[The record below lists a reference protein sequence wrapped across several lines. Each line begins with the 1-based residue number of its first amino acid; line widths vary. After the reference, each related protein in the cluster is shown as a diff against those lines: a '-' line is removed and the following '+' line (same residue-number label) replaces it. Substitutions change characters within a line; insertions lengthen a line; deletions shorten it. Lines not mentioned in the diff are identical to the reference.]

1 MLDAMDARR
10 LRIITIVLAVACG
23 LTVANLYYA
32 QPLLGS
38 IADTFGVSEGTTA
51 LVVTVTQL
59 GYAVGLALLLPLG
72 DLLENRALTSRLL
85 LLTAL
90 SLAGLAFAPSFGVF
104 VALAALVGITS
115 VVAQIL
121 VPLAAHLAPAG
132 QAGAFVGRVMS
143 GLLLGILLARTVAS
157 LVAAQFGWQT
167 VYVASAVLMVLVSI
181 ALARA
186 LPRRVPEEP
195 TQYGSLLR
203 SIVAIAREEPAL
215 RRRAAT
221 QALMFAAFTAFWTA
235 IAFELT
241 EHHGLSQAGVGIFAL
256 VGAAGALAAPI
267 AGRIGDRGRGRIA
280 SGIALAVAAG
290 ALVLAATTASSLVLL
305 AVAAVA
311 LDLAVQGHQ
320 VLSQQ
325 EIYALRPEARARV
338 NTVFMSTIFVSGAIA
353 SALAGVLYDA
363 GGWTAV
369 ALFAAALPVAGF
381 VIWSRPARAQT
392 STAWPVGRAIASAPA
407 EDSTRS
413 MPAR

>member
-1 MLDAMDARR
+1 MPDAMDARR

-32 QPLLGS
+32 QPLLGP
-38 IADTFGVSEGTTA
+38 IADTFGVSEGTSA

-59 GYAVGLALLLPLG
+59 GYALGLALLLPLG
-72 DLLENRALTSRLL
+72 DLLENRALASRML

-90 SLAGLAFAPSFGVF
+90 ALAGLAFAPSFGTF
-104 VALAALVGITS
+104 VALAALVGVTS

-121 VPLAAHLAPAG
+121 VPLAAHFAPPG

-157 LVAAQFGWQT
+157 LIAAQFGWQT
-167 VYVASAVLMVLVSI
+167 VYVASAVLMVLVSL
-181 ALARA
+181 ALARY
-186 LPRRVPEEP
+186 LPRREPAEP
-195 TQYGSLLR
+195 TSYRALLS
-203 SIVAIAREEPAL
+203 SIGAIAREEPAL
-215 RRRAAT
+215 RRRTAT
-221 QALMFAAFTAFWTA
+221 QALMFGAFTSFWTA
-235 IAFELT
+235 VAFELT
-241 EHHGLSQAGVGIFAL
+241 DHHGLSQAGVGLFAL

-267 AGRIGDRGRGRIA
+267 AGRLGDRGHGPIA

-325 EIYALRPEARARV
+325 EIYALRPAARARI
-338 NTVFMSTIFVSGAIA
+338 NTVFMSTIFVSGAIS
-353 SALAGVLYDA
+353 SALSGVLYDA
-363 GGWTAV
+363 GGWPAV
-369 ALFAAALPVAGF
+369 ALFAAALPATGF
-381 VIWSRPARAQT
+381 LIWLRGATAAQHLADLRREPA
-392 STAWPVGRAIASAPA
+392 
-407 EDSTRS
+407 
-413 MPAR
+413 

>member
-1 MLDAMDARR
+1 MPDAMEPRR
-10 LRIITIVLAVACG
+10 LRIITMVLAIACG

-32 QPLLGS
+32 QPLLAP
-38 IADTFGVSEGTTA
+38 IADTFGVSEGTSA

-72 DLLENRALTSRLL
+72 DLLENRALASRLL
-85 LLTAL
+85 LLTAAA
-90 SLAGLAFAPSFGVF
+90 LAGLAFAPSFGTF
-104 VALAALVGITS
+104 VALAALVGLTS

-132 QAGAFVGRVMS
+132 QAGQFVGKVMS

-167 VYVASAVLMVLVSI
+167 VYVASAVLMVLVSV

-186 LPRRVPEEP
+186 LPRRVPDEP
-195 TQYGSLLR
+195 TAYGTLLR
-203 SIVAIAREEPAL
+203 SIVTIAREEPAL

-221 QALMFAAFTAFWTA
+221 QALMFGAFTSFWTA

-241 EHHGLSQAGVGIFAL
+241 QHHGLSQAGIGVFAL

-267 AGRIGDRGRGRIA
+267 AGRIGDRGHGPLA
-280 SGIALAVAAG
+280 SGVALAVAAG

-325 EIYALRPEARARV
+325 EIYALRPAARARI
-338 NTVFMSTIFVSGAIA
+338 NTAFMSTIFLAGAIC
-353 SALAGVLYDA
+353 SALSGVLYDA

-369 ALFAAALPVAGF
+369 ALFAAALPAVAFG
-381 VIWSRPARAQT
+381 IWARA
-392 STAWPVGRAIASAPA
+392 TAAVSDESRRAAQAG
-407 EDSTRS
+407 
-413 MPAR
+413 

>member
-1 MLDAMDARR
+1 MPDAMDARR
-10 LRIITIVLAVACG
+10 LRFITIVLAVACG

-32 QPLLGS
+32 QPLLGP
-38 IADTFGVSEGTTA
+38 IADTFGVSEGTSA

-59 GYAVGLALLLPLG
+59 GYALGLALLLPLG
-72 DLLENRALTSRLL
+72 DLLENRALASRML

-90 SLAGLAFAPSFGVF
+90 ALAGLAFAPGFGTF
-104 VALAALVGITS
+104 VALAALVGVTS

-121 VPLAAHLAPAG
+121 VPLAAHYAPPG

-157 LVAAQFGWQT
+157 LIAAQFGWQT
-167 VYVASAVLMVLVSI
+167 VYVASAVLMVLVSL

-186 LPRRVPEEP
+186 LPRREPAEP
-195 TQYGSLLR
+195 TTYRALLR
-203 SIVAIAREEPAL
+203 SIVTIAREEPAL

-221 QALMFAAFTAFWTA
+221 QALMFGAFTSFWTA

-241 EHHGLSQAGVGIFAL
+241 DHHGLSQAGVGLFAL
-256 VGAAGALAAPI
+256 VGAAGALAAPV
-267 AGRIGDRGRGRIA
+267 AGRIGDRGHGRVA

-290 ALVLAATTASSLVLL
+290 ALALAATTASSLVLL

-325 EIYALRPEARARV
+325 EIYALRPAARARI
-338 NTVFMSTIFVSGAIA
+338 NTVFMSTIFLSGAVS

-363 GGWTAV
+363 GGWSAV
-369 ALFAAALPVAGF
+369 ALFAAALPAVAF
-381 VIWSRPARAQT
+381 AIWLRGATATQHVADLRREPA
-392 STAWPVGRAIASAPA
+392 
-407 EDSTRS
+407 
-413 MPAR
+413 

>member
-1 MLDAMDARR
+1 MPEPMDARR
-10 LRIITIVLAVACG
+10 LRVITVVLAVACG

-32 QPLLGS
+32 QPLLGP
-38 IADTFGVSEGTTA
+38 IADTFGVSEGTSA

-72 DLLENRALTSRLL
+72 DLLENRALASRLL

-90 SLAGLAFAPSFGVF
+90 ALAGLAFAPSFGTF
-104 VALAALVGITS
+104 IALAALVGLTS

-167 VYVASAVLMVLVSI
+167 VYVASAVLMIAVSVV
-181 ALARA
+181 LARA
-186 LPRRVPEEP
+186 LPRREP
-195 TQYGSLLR
+195 TEPTTYGSLLR
-203 SIVAIAREEPAL
+203 SVVTIAREEPAV

-221 QALMFAAFTAFWTA
+221 QALMFGAFTSFWTA

-241 EHHGLSQAGVGIFAL
+241 EHHGLSQAGVGLFAL
-256 VGAAGALAAPI
+256 VGAAGALAAPV
-267 AGRIGDRGRGRIA
+267 AGRIGDRGHGPIA

-290 ALVLAATTASSLVLL
+290 ALILAATTASSLVLL

-325 EIYALRPEARARV
+325 EIYALRPAARARI
-338 NTVFMSTIFVSGAIA
+338 NTAFMSTIFLAGAVA
-353 SALAGVLYDA
+353 SALSGVLYDA

-369 ALFAAALPVAGF
+369 ALFAAALPVAAFG
-381 VIWSRPARAQT
+381 IWLRART
-392 STAWPVGRAIASAPA
+392 RSAWPVGNAIASSPTEESA
-407 EDSTRS
+407 RS

>member
-1 MLDAMDARR
+1 MDARR
-10 LRIITIVLAVACG
+10 LRFLTIVLAVACG

-32 QPLLGS
+32 QPLLAP
-38 IADTFGVSEGTTA
+38 IADTFGVSEGTSA

-59 GYAVGLALLLPLG
+59 GYAIGLALLLPLG
-72 DLLENRALTSRLL
+72 DLLENRALASRLL
-85 LLTAL
+85 VLTAAA
-90 SLAGLAFAPSFGVF
+90 LAGLAFAPSFGTF
-104 VALAALVGITS
+104 VALAALVGLTS

-132 QAGAFVGRVMS
+132 QAGAFVGKVMS

-167 VYVASAVLMVLVSI
+167 VYVASAVLMLAVSL
-181 ALARA
+181 ALSRL
-186 LPRRVPEEP
+186 LPRRAP
-195 TQYGSLLR
+195 TAPAPYGTLLR
-203 SIVAIAREEPAL
+203 SIVTIAREEPAL
-215 RRRAAT
+215 RRRTAT
-221 QALMFAAFTAFWTA
+221 QALMFGAFTSFWTA

-241 EHHGLSQAGVGIFAL
+241 DHHGLTQAGVGVFAL

-267 AGRIGDRGRGRIA
+267 AGRIGDRGHGALA

-290 ALVLAATTASSLVLL
+290 ALLLAATTASSLVLL

-325 EIYALRPEARARV
+325 EIYALRPAARARI
-338 NTVFMSTIFVSGAIA
+338 NTAFMSTIFVSGAIC
-353 SALAGVLYDA
+353 SALSGVLYDA

-369 ALFAAALPVAGF
+369 ALFAAALPATAF
-381 VIWSRPARAQT
+381 VVWARSSSRAL
-392 STAWPVGRAIASAPA
+392 APA
-407 EDSTRS
+407 TVEG
-413 MPAR
+413 